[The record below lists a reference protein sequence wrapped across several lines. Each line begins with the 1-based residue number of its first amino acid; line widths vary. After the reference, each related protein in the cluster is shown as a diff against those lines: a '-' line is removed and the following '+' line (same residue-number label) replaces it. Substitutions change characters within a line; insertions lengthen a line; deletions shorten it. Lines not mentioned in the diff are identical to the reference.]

1 MHKKKILI
9 ISSLGADHS
18 AGLGKDIWNALE
30 GAGYEI
36 DFLTKYIENDAGPNY
51 IGLMRLPLHAK
62 VKKWLDS
69 VGLRRFVSKVKKNIL
84 SYVYKPKSQYAGAD
98 GIVII
103 YPDEKRPD
111 VSSDVIL
118 RKIVKDYDAVLTV
131 FWQDMINSC
140 TLRDIYAKLRCPI
153 FILSPDMAP
162 LTGGCYYSIQCT
174 NYTRQC
180 QDCPVVAKTG
190 ILSDPHENFLLKKNN
205 YLESDCYFLGNSWMR
220 KFAYASGAFL
230 DSRVIHAELVIDEDR
245 FSPKDKSIGRSQ
257 YNLDSDDFVILIRSC
272 YAPRKGNGYIADAID
287 RMLDRMHP
295 DVRKK
300 IKILAIGDDF
310 FAKTFSVSCDL
321 INLGY
326 ISAGKLIELYQ
337 ISNVFVNGSYDDAG
351 PSMINQSMMCGTPV
365 VCFRTGCAL
374 DVVIDGK
381 SGYSVE
387 IGDSEAM
394 SDAIYRISQL
404 SHDDYDSLSKSS
416 REVALEHNSASAFVK
431 VIDNLLTSITHGRPV
446 AKGLNDGA
454 SA

>member
-1 MHKKKILI
+1 MHKRKILI
-9 ISSLGADHS
+9 ISSKGADHS
-18 AGLGKDIWNALE
+18 AGLGRDIWNALE
-30 GAGYEI
+30 KAGYEI
-36 DFLTKYIENDAGPNY
+36 DFLTKYKENFSSPKY
-51 IGLMRLPLHAK
+51 IGLMPLPLYSQ
-62 VKKWLDS
+62 VKKWLNS
-69 VGLRRFVSKVKKNIL
+69 LGLQRFLSKLKKNLL
-84 SYVYKPKSQYAGAD
+84 SYVWKPKSPYAETD
-98 GIVII
+98 GIALI
-103 YPDEKRPD
+103 YPDERHPD

-118 RKIVKDYDAVLTV
+118 SKINKDYDAVLTI
-131 FWQDMINSC
+131 FWQDMINSSS
-140 TLRDIYAKLRCPI
+140 LRDIHAKLKCPI

-162 LTGGCYYSIQCT
+162 LTGGCYYSMHCK

-180 QDCPVVAKTG
+180 QDCPVVAKAG
-190 ILSDPHENFLLKKNN
+190 ILSDTHGNYLLKKNN

-220 KFAYASGAFL
+220 KFAYASGAFPE
-230 DSRVIHAELVIDEDR
+230 SRVIHAELVIDEDR
-245 FSPKDKSIGRSQ
+245 FVPNDKILNRRQ

-272 YAPRKGNGYIADAID
+272 FASRKGNNYIADAIE
-287 RMLDRMHP
+287 RMLNRMRP
-295 DVRKK
+295 ENRKK
-300 IKILAIGDDF
+300 VKILAIGDDF
-310 FAKTFSVSCDL
+310 FAKNFSVSCDL
-321 INLGY
+321 INLGH

-351 PSMINQSMMCGTPV
+351 PSMINQSIMCGTPV